1 MTIKKISAVLALL
14 PALAWAQPPGAGS
27 PQARIDNFMNRLDTN
42 KDGKVEKAEFLKPF
56 EMQFD
61 MMDGNHD
68 GALTRDEINKFQEM
82 MRQRMEQMRQRMQ
95 QGGQR

>member
-1 MTIKKISAVLALL
+1 M
-14 PALAWAQPPGAGS
+14 
-27 PQARIDNFMNRLDTN
+27 
-42 KDGKVEKAEFLKPF
+42 EKAEFLKPF

-95 QGGQR
+95 QGGQP